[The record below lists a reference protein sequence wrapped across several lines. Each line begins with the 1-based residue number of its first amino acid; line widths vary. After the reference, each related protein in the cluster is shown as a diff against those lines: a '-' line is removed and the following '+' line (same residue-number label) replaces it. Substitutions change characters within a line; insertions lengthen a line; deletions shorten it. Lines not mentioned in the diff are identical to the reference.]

1 MEEQKFFRTRAG
13 RLTIAFCVIM
23 AAFVLMLTGLHS
35 DNSMLYS
42 VGFVMTAAA
51 MLYSPI
57 EVHIYQRLKKSK
69 K

>member
-23 AAFVLMLTGLHS
+23 AAFVLMMTGLHS

-42 VGFVMTAAA
+42 VGFVMTAA